1 MTIRINWHLP
11 AGGDIEIEH
20 NGLSFDEGLISLV
33 YICLFTD
40 ARADTSDEIPD
51 GTDDRRGWCGNSF
64 SDFEWG
70 SKLWLIDREKLTE
83 QVRLR
88 AENYA
93 RLAMQPLLRYGYA
106 RNAQVI
112 ATIPRINWLAL
123 TIILTRPDK
132 TELTV
137 EIKKR
142 WEAVEN
148 GYI

>member
-20 NGLSFDEGLISLV
+20 NGLSFDEGLVSLV
-33 YICLFTD
+33 Y
-40 ARADTSDEIPD
+40 RADTSDEIPD
-51 GTDDRRGWCGNSF
+51 GTDDRRGWPGNSF

-83 QVRLR
+83 EIRMK

-93 RLAMQPLLRYGYA
+93 QLSMQPLLRYGYA
-106 RNAQVI
+106 RNAKVT
-112 ATIPRINWLAL
+112 ATIPRMNWLAL
-123 TIILTRPDK
+123 NIILTRPDK
-132 TELTV
+132 TQLTV

-148 GYI
+148 AI

>member
-1 MTIRINWHLP
+1 MRGRIP
-11 AGGDIEIEH
+11 AILFPTALTTVAAGAV
-20 NGLSFDEGLISLV
+20 IS
-33 YICLFTD
+33 Y
-40 ARADTSDEIPD
+40 
-51 GTDDRRGWCGNSF
+51 

-70 SKLWLIDREKLTE
+70 SKLWLLDREKLTE
-83 QVRLR
+83 EVRLR

-93 RLAMQPLLRYGYA
+93 RLAMQPLLRNGYA

-112 ATIPRINWLAL
+112 ATIPRMYVLGL

-142 WEAVEN
+142 WEAIEN
-148 GYI
+148 GNI

>member
-1 MTIRINWHLP
+1 
-11 AGGDIEIEH
+11 
-20 NGLSFDEGLISLV
+20 
-33 YICLFTD
+33 
-40 ARADTSDEIPD
+40 
-51 GTDDRRGWCGNSF
+51 RRGWCGNSF

-83 QVRLR
+83 EVRLR

-93 RLAMQPLLRYGYA
+93 RLSMQPLLRYGYA

>member
-1 MTIRINWHLP
+1 P

-20 NGLSFDEGLISLV
+20 NGLSFDEGLVSLV

-83 QVRLR
+83 EVRLR

-106 RNAQVI
+106 RNAQVT
-112 ATIPRINWLAL
+112 ATIPRINWLGL

-132 TELTV
+132 TGLTI

-148 GYI
+148 GYV

>member
-1 MTIRINWHLP
+1 
-11 AGGDIEIEH
+11 
-20 NGLSFDEGLISLV
+20 
-33 YICLFTD
+33 
-40 ARADTSDEIPD
+40 
-51 GTDDRRGWCGNSF
+51 
-64 SDFEWG
+64 
-70 SKLWLIDREKLTE
+70 
-83 QVRLR
+83 
-88 AENYA
+88 
-93 RLAMQPLLRYGYA
+93 MQPLLRYGYA

>member
-1 MTIRINWHLP
+1 MTIRLNWHLP
-11 AGGDIEIEH
+11 AGADIEIEH
-20 NGLSFDEGLISLV
+20 NGLSFDEGLVSLV

-40 ARADTSDEIPD
+40 ARADASDIIPD
-51 GTDDRRGWCGNSF
+51 GTDDRRGWCGNSY

-70 SKLWLIDREKLTE
+70 SKLWLLDREKLTE
-83 QVRLR
+83 DVRLR

-93 RLAMQPLLRYGYA
+93 RLAMQPLLRNGYA

-112 ATIPRINWLAL
+112 ATIPRMYVLGL
-123 TIILTRPDK
+123 TITLTRPDK

-142 WEAVEN
+142 WEAIEN
-148 GYI
+148 GNI